1 MSQNDRNERLGW
13 PYVPA
18 YLPFG
23 LAWIAWCWWTEVRLQ
38 IAGAG
43 ISPDLAPMM
52 SATALA
58 VNGLCGKLSGTLA
71 EAAFY
76 TLWWRSRG
84 ERLPY
89 WRLFAWIAAFSI
101 ADLVGYSLRR
111 TTADGPEWA
120 QVLSHVL
127 AGPGTVDA
135 PVESGWSAA
144 FGNFGVLTLSRIG
157 MTAWAQARGLG
168 RDLLGPVVVT
178 TSAWLLT
185 RLTVWWSFDLMRGMS
200 PVR

>member
-1 MSQNDRNERLGW
+1 M
-13 PYVPA
+13 PA

-23 LAWIAWCWWTEVRLQ
+23 LAWIAWSWWTEVHLQ
-38 IAGAG
+38 IASTAVTQ
-43 ISPDLAPMM
+43 DLAPII

-58 VNGLCGKLSGTLA
+58 VNGLCGKWSGMLA

-76 TLWWRSRG
+76 TVWWRSHG

-89 WRLFAWIAAFSI
+89 WRFFAWIAAFSI
-101 ADLVGYSLRR
+101 ADLLGYSLQR
-111 TTADGPEWA
+111 TTAAGPEWA
-120 QVLSHVL
+120 RALGHVL
-127 AGPGTVDA
+127 AGPGGVDG
-135 PVESGWSAA
+135 PVESGWVAA
-144 FGNFGVLTLSRIG
+144 FGNLGVLTLSRIG
-157 MTAWAQARGLG
+157 MTAWAQARALG
-168 RDLLGPVVVT
+168 RDLIGPMMVT